1 MGKFGIVKRQQPIT
15 IDELKQ
21 KFPTKKNTIT
31 DETVEMLNE
40 ALSNPDFDSTSFLDQ
55 LVDYQSVM
63 QDSSASFSEYINAV
77 KFCAYLETNCTI
89 TDAYKKARAGDK
101 FVQDRWNAPSNS
113 AEYNELTNA
122 ASRYRKSKVVRQ
134 LLMQSDMPLYL
145 MFQAERYKA
154 VMVLAKEMTE
164 AAYSK
169 DRIAAADKLLVHV
182 KPPENLQIELGVG
195 LTKQAQD
202 VQTQLFEQLA
212 AISTAQHARLVSG
225 ETIASVQRVDIRTDF
240 VDAELEV
247 ENNK

>member
-1 MGKFGIVKRQQPIT
+1 MGKFGIVKRQEPIT

-21 KFPTKKNTIT
+21 RFPTKRNTIT
-31 DETVEMLNE
+31 EETVEMLNE
-40 ALSNPDFDSTSFLDQ
+40 ALSNPDFDSASFLDQ

-63 QDSSASFSEYINAV
+63 QDTSASFQEYINAV

-89 TDAYKKARAGDK
+89 TEAYKKARANDK

-195 LTKQAQD
+195 LSKQAQD

-212 AISTAQHARLVSG
+212 QISTAQHARLMSG
-225 ETIASVQRVDIRTDF
+225 EAITTVQRVGIKTDF
-240 VDAELEV
+240 VEAEV
-247 ENNK
+247 ENDGE